1 MIGESLSLSLSLA
14 PALSTRAAFSSI
26 HLNLQQTRAIKALK
40 KPWPSAM
47 GDGKSGARMSRDF
60 KQKMSA
66 TIMRYIKPISEP
78 SENLIMSKF
87 QFCFSNLST
96 LLLLLL
102 LRAVSAAKEMVLM
115 LWPKCTKDYLIK

>member
-1 MIGESLSLSLSLA
+1 
-14 PALSTRAAFSSI
+14 
-26 HLNLQQTRAIKALK
+26 
-40 KPWPSAM
+40 M

-78 SENLIMSKF
+78 SENLIMTKF
-87 QFCFSNLST
+87 KFCFSNLST
-96 LLLLLL
+96 LLLLLF

-115 LWPKCTKDYLIK
+115 LWPKCTKDYLTK